1 MNEKWTRKEA
11 IHCGVLSR
19 SNLAIWVT
27 SLVGIH
33 YAKKLI
39 HISLQGFMH
48 LTMDAIWKII
58 TETWI
63 NKRWQLQIW
72 NAMI

>member
-11 IHCGVLSR
+11 IHCGFLSR

-39 HISLQGFMH
+39 HISLQG
-48 LTMDAIWKII
+48 LTMDTIWKII
-58 TETWI
+58 I
-63 NKRWQLQIW
+63 
-72 NAMI
+72 